1 MESDSLRRFELWIK
15 SLLICIIQSSMTI
28 MTIIVPVYI
37 FVFWV
42 TEMTKPD
49 IFFSPCTQPAVC
61 GFFFPLLNCI
71 YSPTHVATPI
81 TLIASYSPLKMTMC
95 DLIFKKPCFS
105 IHIPIFSLVAFGS
118 AARFLP
124 YHRHANTE
132 EE

>member
-1 MESDSLRRFELWIK
+1 
-15 SLLICIIQSSMTI
+15 MT
-28 MTIIVPVYI
+28 TIVPECI

-42 TEMTKPD
+42 TEMTKPGV
-49 IFFSPCTQPAVC
+49 FSSSCTQPAM
-61 GFFFPLLNCI
+61 FFFSLLDCI

-81 TLIASYSPLKMTMC
+81 TLIANYSPLKITTC
-95 DLIFKKPCFS
+95 DLIFEKPCFS
-105 IHIPIFSLVAFGS
+105 IRIPIFSLVAFGS